1 VRERAPVYP
10 ATGNQIKLHAER
22 ALCVTVRKIMGRS
35 VGIVRGGRV
44 ADLVVWLGW
53 HDGGGVDGGG
63 GLGTL
68 AAVVQGRM
76 RLFWEGTVDRRGRG
90 EKDPVCLDL
99 VGVTAREWPDGVCGG
114 DWVRCRVLRMWKDG
128 GVGLRADR

>member
-1 VRERAPVYP
+1 VCY
-10 ATGNQIKLHAER
+10 GAEDYGEISGYCAR
-22 ALCVTVRKIMGRS
+22 GEGR
-35 VGIVRGGRV
+35 R
-44 ADLVVWLGW
+44 LGW
-53 HDGGGVDGGG
+53 HDGGGVDGSG